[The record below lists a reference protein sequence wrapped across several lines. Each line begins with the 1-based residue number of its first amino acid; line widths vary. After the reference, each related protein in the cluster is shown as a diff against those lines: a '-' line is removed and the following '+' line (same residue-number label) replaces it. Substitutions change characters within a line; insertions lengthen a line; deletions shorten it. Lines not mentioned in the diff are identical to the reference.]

1 MANSFETDGRG
12 PSDRQLLL
20 CGLVMAVVAALVGTA
35 LVIKSTG
42 RFNDYVRVVA
52 ELTNVGDGLPA
63 KSDVKYQGVLVGAVD
78 DLTPSQRGRP
88 NVVHINLKPALAHT
102 VPRSVTAR
110 VVPGNV
116 FAVSSVELVDHGPG
130 PAITD
135 GAVIPEDTELPTVL
149 FQTTISKL
157 RDILLANGRGRD
169 DDSVGIFAV
178 IAAATEGRRA
188 TLLNAAG
195 QLTRIIDQLNDIVAT
210 DTGPSTLSALLDA
223 TKGLQTTAP
232 ELVDALHQAIKP
244 MQTLAE
250 KREQLQSLL
259 NAGLH
264 TTGTVRQSLDNQ
276 TDRMIDITTKLTPV
290 VGVLAKNS
298 VHFLPMATRLKVFS
312 DKFFSE
318 VWDPEKDVVNIRGV
332 LSFTPSTMYTRA
344 DCPRYGELKG
354 PSCFT
359 APELVVRPDL
369 PETLLPQNF
378 KPPPDLAPPP
388 GTEVGPDGNLIVTGP
403 PLLNPHPNLQDPN
416 PPLPWWQP
424 NPSPRVPGSADPD
437 DLEPPPGSPGMPI
450 PSTAPASFGGAV
462 GPVGSKTER
471 DQLGLITGGEAS
483 SSTQLLLG
491 PVARGTKPVV
501 VEQASAGGRR

>member
-1 MANSFETDGRG
+1 MPNSFETDGRG

-20 CGLVMAVVAALVGTA
+20 CGVAIALVAALIGTA

-42 RFNDYVRVVA
+42 RFNNYVRVVA

-63 KSDVKYQGVLVGAVD
+63 KSDVKFQGVLVGSVN

-88 NVVHINLKPALAHT
+88 NVVHIDLKSDLAHT
-102 VPRSVTAR
+102 IPRTVTAR
-110 VVPGNV
+110 VVPSNV

-130 PAITD
+130 AAITN
-135 GAVIPEDTELPTVL
+135 GTVIGEDTELPTVL

-210 DTGPSTLSALLDA
+210 DTGPSTLSALLNA

-232 ELVDALHQAIKP
+232 ELVDALHQAVKP

-250 KREQLQSLL
+250 RRDQLETLL
-259 NAGLH
+259 SAGLH

-276 TDRMIDITTKLTPV
+276 TDRLIDITTKLTPV
-290 VGVLAKNS
+290 VGVLAQNS
-298 VHFLPMATRLKVFS
+298 VHFLPIAARLKVFS
-312 DKFFSE
+312 DKFFSD
-318 VWDPEKDVVNIRGV
+318 VWDSERDVVNIRGN

-354 PSCFT
+354 PSCYT

-369 PETLLPQNF
+369 PEVLLPQNF

-403 PLLNPHPNLQDPN
+403 PLHNPSPNLQDPN

-424 NPSPRVPGSADPD
+424 NPSPRVPGTADPD
-437 DLEPPPGSPGMPI
+437 DAEPPPLPGGAAPAA
-450 PSTAPASFGGAV
+450 TAPASFGGAV
-462 GPVGSKTER
+462 GPIGSRTER
-471 DQLGLITGGEAS
+471 EQLGMITGSTAT

-501 VEQASAGGRR
+501 AQQVQAGGRR

>member
-1 MANSFETDGRG
+1 MPNSFESDGRG

-20 CGLVMAVVAALVGTA
+20 AGVAMAVVGALVAGA
-35 LVIKSTG
+35 LLIKSTG
-42 RFNDYVRVVA
+42 RFDDYVRVLA

-63 KSDVKYQGVLVGAVD
+63 KSDVKFQGVLVGSVTD
-78 DLTPSQRGRP
+78 VTPSQRGRP
-88 NVVHINLKPALAHT
+88 NVVHINLKSGMAQT
-102 VPRSVTAR
+102 VPRNVTAR
-110 VVPGNV
+110 VVPSNV

-130 PAITD
+130 GAITD
-135 GAVIPEDTELPTVL
+135 GTVIGEDTELPTVL

-169 DDSVGIFAV
+169 DDSVGVFAV

-195 QLTRIIDQLNDIVAT
+195 QLTRLIDQLNGLVAT
-210 DTGPSTLSALLDA
+210 DTGPSTLSALMNA
-223 TKGLQTTAP
+223 TRGLQSTAP
-232 ELVDALHQAIKP
+232 DLVDALHQAIKP

-250 KREQLQSLL
+250 KREQLQTLL

-290 VGVLAKNS
+290 VGVLAQNS
-298 VHFLPMATRLKVFS
+298 VHFLPIATRLKVFS
-312 DKFFSE
+312 DKFFSD
-318 VWDPEKDVVNIRGV
+318 VWDPENDVVNIRAV
-332 LSFTPSTMYTRA
+332 ASFTPSTMYTRA
-344 DCPRYGELKG
+344 DCPQYGELKG

-403 PLLNPHPNLQDPN
+403 PLHNPYPNLQDPN

-424 NPSPRVPGSADPD
+424 NPSPRVPGSIDPG
-437 DLEPPPGSPGMPI
+437 DLEPPPGSPGI
-450 PSTAPASFGGAV
+450 PAATAPASFGGNV
-462 GPVGSKTER
+462 GPVGSVKER
-471 DQLGLITGGEAS
+471 EQLGLITGGDAS
-483 SSTQLLLG
+483 ASTQLLLG

-501 VEQASAGGRR
+501 AQQPSKGGQR

>member
-1 MANSFETDGRG
+1 MSNSFESDGRG
-12 PSDRQLLL
+12 PSDKQLFL
-20 CGLVMAVVAALVGTA
+20 CGVVMAIVAALVAGA
-35 LVIKSTG
+35 LLIKSTG
-42 RFNDYVRVVA
+42 RFDDYVRVEA

-63 KSDVKYQGVLVGAVD
+63 KSDVKFQGVLVGMVS

-88 NVVHINLKPALAHT
+88 NVVHIELKSDLAQT

-110 VVPGNV
+110 VVPSNV

-130 PAITD
+130 AAITN
-135 GAVIPEDTELPTVL
+135 GTVIAEETELPTVL

-195 QLTRIIDQLNDIVAT
+195 QLTRLIDQLNDIVAT
-210 DTGPSTLSALLDA
+210 DAGPSTLSALLDA
-223 TKGLQTTAP
+223 TKGLQSTAP

-250 KREQLQSLL
+250 KREQLQTLL

-290 VGVLAKNS
+290 IGVLAQNS
-298 VHFLPMATRLKVFS
+298 VHFLPIAARLKVFS

-318 VWDPEKDVVNIRGV
+318 VWDSEHDVVNIRAIA
-332 LSFTPSTMYTRA
+332 SFTPSTMYTRA
-344 DCPRYGELKG
+344 DCPQYGELKG
-354 PSCFT
+354 PSCYT

-378 KPPPDLAPPP
+378 KPPSDLAPPP
-388 GTEVGPDGNLIVTGP
+388 GTAVGPDGNLVVTGP
-403 PLLNPHPNLQDPN
+403 PLRNPSPNLQDPN

-424 NPSPRVPGSADPD
+424 NPSPRVPGSIDPND
-437 DLEPPPGSPGMPI
+437 AEPPPGSPGSP
-450 PSTAPASFGGAV
+450 PAATAPASFGGDV

-471 DQLGLITGGEAS
+471 DQLGLITNGDAT

-501 VEQASAGGRR
+501 AQHAPEGR